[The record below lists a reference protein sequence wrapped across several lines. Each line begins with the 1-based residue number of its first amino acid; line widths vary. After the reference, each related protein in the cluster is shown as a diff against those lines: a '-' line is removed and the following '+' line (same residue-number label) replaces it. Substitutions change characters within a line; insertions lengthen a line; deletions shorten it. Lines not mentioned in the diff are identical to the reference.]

1 MTDRLSLSR
10 RALLAA
16 GPAFAAM
23 SLAANEAVAATRG
36 GRLIYARNADSM
48 ELDPVF
54 NDANV
59 DIWVMNS
66 IYETLLAPSADG
78 MGVQPGLATKWA
90 FSADGKTLSLTLR
103 EGVKFSNGTPMTA
116 ADVKWSLDRAKDP
129 KNGAWNNM
137 VGSIAEVVVVSPTA
151 IDLKL
156 KAPDPTLLA
165 ALATFNTGILP
176 GALVDATPGAD
187 ARAKAIAFAER
198 PIGTGA
204 FMIADWRRGQ
214 RMLLVRNPHYWKQ
227 GDDGRALPYVDE
239 LEFQIIPDDATRI
252 LKLKAG
258 EVHGTEFV
266 PYARVAELQADANL
280 RMELW
285 PSTRVSYLSFNIRP
299 TLKDGTANPLSN
311 QKVRHALNLAVNK
324 DAVIAITTRG
334 LGKPTR
340 SFMSST
346 TPLFHGQPAY
356 PFDLAKAKALLAEA
370 GFANGFDL
378 TCLSVAGNQD
388 NLSNLTTV
396 QQMWAGI
403 GVRLKIDLMDSP
415 SLVRRFRAEDFQM
428 RTAAWTNDIADP
440 GQITSYFA
448 FSPNIGALR
457 SGWVNDRVN
466 SLYTAGLTEIDTAKR
481 AAMYKEIQEIYMDAA
496 PIVFLYETPYPVAFR
511 KNVRGF
517 VQIPLGNNNFEAASI
532 EK

>member
-1 MTDRLSLSR
+1 
-10 RALLAA
+10 
-16 GPAFAAM
+16 
-23 SLAANEAVAATRG
+23 
-36 GRLIYARNADSM
+36 
-48 ELDPVF
+48 
-54 NDANV
+54 
-59 DIWVMNS
+59 
-66 IYETLLAPSADG
+66 
-78 MGVQPGLATKWA
+78 
-90 FSADGKTLSLTLR
+90 
-103 EGVKFSNGTPMTA
+103 
-116 ADVKWSLDRAKDP
+116 
-129 KNGAWNNM
+129 
-137 VGSIAEVVVVSPTA
+137 
-151 IDLKL
+151 
-156 KAPDPTLLA
+156 
-165 ALATFNTGILP
+165 
-176 GALVDATPGAD
+176 
-187 ARAKAIAFAER
+187 
-198 PIGTGA
+198 
-204 FMIADWRRGQ
+204 MIADWRRGQ

-299 TLKDGTANPLSN
+299 TVKDGTANPLSN